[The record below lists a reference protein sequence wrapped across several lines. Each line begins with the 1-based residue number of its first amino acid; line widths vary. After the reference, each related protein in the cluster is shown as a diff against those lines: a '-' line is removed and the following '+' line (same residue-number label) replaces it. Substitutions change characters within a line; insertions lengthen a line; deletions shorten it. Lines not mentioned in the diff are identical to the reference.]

1 MATLI
6 SYLRDLSHGRLNSER
21 LKETEEAVKACR
33 VRIGTHI
40 PENYGFVSMPAVP
53 YAHIVAEQLEH
64 QRPNGAKVILTP
76 NLDDIVSRIIFA
88 FGVLCP
94 W

>member
-1 MATLI
+1 M
-6 SYLRDLSHGRLNSER
+6 
-21 LKETEEAVKACR
+21 V
-33 VRIGTHI
+33 

-53 YAHIVAEQLEH
+53 CAHIVAEQLEH
-64 QRPNGAKVILTP
+64 QRPKGAKVILTP
-76 NLDDIVSRIIFA
+76 SPDDIVSRIVFA